1 MSKRKVLQ
9 GNIIAAKAAVAA
21 GCNFF
26 AGYPITPSS
35 EVAQYMS
42 KELPRLGY
50 TFIQMEDEIAS
61 MGACIGA
68 SLAGCKVL
76 TATSGPG
83 YSLMQEHIGMAEMAE
98 IPLVI
103 INVMRGGPSTGL
115 PTKPAQAD
123 MMQAR
128 WGSHGDYPAIALY
141 PAFADEIY
149 SETIRAFNLSEKY
162 WCPVTI
168 LMDEIIAKAHE
179 DIEIP
184 DPKDISIFSNQ
195 EKVVNDLNIYDRE
208 IGEKPPRVD
217 FFKGYPI
224 HVDSLEHDA
233 HGWPTIDPNT
243 VHKMQT
249 LRMQKVYHY
258 LDDIIAFKEYN
269 MDDAEIMIF
278 SFGISARSSLAA
290 VQLAREQGLKVGLFQ
305 ALTIWPFPRKQLQ
318 ERFKRI
324 KKVLTVEMNMGQMM
338 NEIERVSTDDV
349 QKRALLRANG
359 IAFTPQEVLNAVKE
373 FYK

>member
-128 WGSHGDYPAIALY
+128 WGSHGDYPAIAVY

-233 HGWPTIDPNT
+233 HGWPTIDPTT

-338 NEIERVSTDDV
+338 CEVERVSTDDV

-359 IAFTPQEVLNAVKE
+359 IAFTPQEVLDAVKE